1 MRKALLS
8 LILLSL
14 VTGVARSQVLTGKLP
29 IVPVPNRNIKD
40 ALTPEEQKKHFQ
52 LPEGFE
58 VELVAAEPLVIN
70 PVTMAFDDKGRL
82 YVSESHTYR
91 YGPSGSPVKP
101 FRNPVVRLDPL
112 PEGKGFKR
120 VLVADGFDDP
130 VMGIAARGDKL
141 WLTANNYMYLYDLA
155 DDGTPGAPATN
166 RRTLLTDKNKAW
178 NPFGM
183 FVLEFGPD
191 GMLYM
196 SVGNHGIDIGGP
208 TNRVQSRGGSGII
221 VRMKPDG
228 SALERLVQ
236 GLRVPYSFEFDPF
249 GQLWLLSN
257 GEGNPDRF
265 VRVIEGVDYHCYS
278 RGGADN
284 VWLAGAHP
292 LAPPCFE
299 NLRGAHTQLIRY
311 YGAAFPNSYQ
321 GSLLLDNWGAHGFN
335 GPNRAILRFV
345 PDARGTIVRQEALLA
360 CADPRFRPSHI
371 VIDPDGNLLVADWYG
386 RDDESDMTG
395 RIWRVKYTGKESK
408 PTVSQRLDAADWSR
422 DDYALAALGSPHHL
436 IREKATRLLVERK
449 AVGKL
454 SEHAAAAKE
463 PLGAAGS
470 LWALVQIGTPEAT
483 AALASGTKNGDAR
496 VRRLAVELL
505 HRYKVPSAAE
515 ISKRLSQDE
524 DPAVLVAAARTLP
537 DAGAARVALRDALRR
552 GAAADPHLRYEAAW
566 HLARHAD
573 RDTLVSLL
581 KAEDA
586 NLRLPGLIA
595 IDVACYERFASRDDA
610 LAVLSDALAAPAREE
625 DLDHLLTLAK
635 MNWDNALTPA
645 LQKLLT
651 QADTP
656 APAVARALLLLRTK
670 SSVPPALLASAGKRL
685 LEAVDKGAFPLT
697 STDRVVVYLEFLEA
711 EGATPAGLKQLERL
725 ITTGSTDARR
735 EAHELARKFGPKAAA
750 LSDPLWPKLLD
761 TRARPED
768 RIELVATLAA
778 VDVNPTAAHW
788 EKLLSEQQQ
797 DVRAEVI
804 RTWRAFKGK
813 PELVAALSQRAPELI
828 KQNPALGED
837 LAAVLTELG
846 GDLKA
851 AGLTR
856 TELSKEALAEQT
868 MAALAKM
875 PGNERQRRTRAG
887 RLVFERGACTK
898 CHTAVNRDTP
908 LAPSLKGVGKGQKP
922 DYLAESVL
930 YPSKIIKT
938 GFETERIVTKSGKTL
953 TGLVKDQG
961 SALRVLNL
969 DGEVVIPKKDIEER
983 EVQKISLM
991 PEGQEKQLSR
1001 QEFLDLIVYLQS
1013 LR

>member
-1 MRKALLS
+1 MRQALVLF
-8 LILLSL
+8 ILLVIASAN
-14 VTGVARSQVLTGKLP
+14 ARAQVLKGKLP
-29 IVPVPNRNIKD
+29 IVPLPNKNIKD
-40 ALTPEEQKKHFQ
+40 ALEPAEQKKHFQ

-70 PVTMAFDDKGRL
+70 PVTMAMDEKGRL

-91 YGPSGSPVKP
+91 YGPSGSPIKP

-112 PEGKGFKR
+112 PEGKGYKR

-130 VMGIAARGDKL
+130 VMGIAVRGGKL
-141 WLTANNYMYLYDLA
+141 WLSANNYLYQYDI
-155 DDGTPGAPATN
+155 DDAGKTSN

-191 GMLYM
+191 GLLYM

-228 SALERLVQ
+228 SDLERLVQ

-249 GQLWLLSN
+249 GQLWVLSN

-278 RGGADN
+278 RGAADN
-284 VWLAGAHP
+284 SWLAGEHP
-292 LAPPCFE
+292 LAPPCFQ
-299 NLRGAHTQLIRY
+299 NLRGAHTQLMRY
-311 YGAAFPNSYQ
+311 YGAAFPTSYQ

-345 PDARGTIVRQEALLA
+345 PDDRGAIVRQESLLA

-371 VIDPDGNLLVADWYG
+371 VLDPEGNLLVADWYG

-395 RIWRVKYTGKESK
+395 RIWRVKYTGSEPRPKTE
-408 PTVSQRLDAADWSR
+408 QRLDAADWSR

-436 IREKATRLLVERK
+436 IRNKATALLVERK
-449 AVGKL
+449 AVAKL
-454 SEHAAAAKE
+454 SDHAAAATE
-463 PLGAAGS
+463 PLGAAGA

-483 AALASGTKNGDAR
+483 AALAAGTKNRDPR
-496 VRRLAVELL
+496 VRRLAIELA
-505 HRYKVPSAAE
+505 HRYKAPSAGDL
-515 ISKRLSQDE
+515 SKRMGDDA

-537 DAGAARVALRDALRR
+537 DDAAARAALGAALRR
-552 GAAADPHLRYEAAW
+552 GAAADVHLRYEAAW
-566 HLARHAD
+566 HLAKRAD
-573 RDTLVSLL
+573 RDTLAALL
-581 KAEDA
+581 KAEDP
-586 NLRLPGLIA
+586 NLRLAGLIA
-595 IDVACYERFASRDDA
+595 IDVACWERFPSRDDA
-610 LAVLSDALAAPAREE
+610 LAILAESLTAPAHAD

-635 MNWDNALTPA
+635 MNWDKPLAPA
-645 LQKLLT
+645 VEKLLVR
-651 QADTP
+651 AETP
-656 APAVARALLLLRTK
+656 APAAARALLLLRTK
-670 SSVPPALLASAGKRL
+670 SASVPPTVLASAGKRL
-685 LEAVDKGAFPLT
+685 IEAVDRGTFPLT
-697 STDRVVVYLEFLEA
+697 STDSVVLYLEFLEA
-711 EGATPAGLKQLERL
+711 EGATPAGLKQLEKL
-725 ITTGSTDARR
+725 LMTGNSESRH
-735 EAHELARKFGPKAAA
+735 EAHALARKFGAKAA
-750 LSDPLWPKLLD
+750 SMSESLWPRLLD
-761 TRARPED
+761 AGARPED
-768 RIELVATLAA
+768 RVEYIATLS
-778 VDVNPTAAHW
+778 VLDPKPTAERW
-788 EKLLSEQQQ
+788 EKLLSDKQPE
-797 DVRAEVI
+797 VRAEAI

-813 PELVAALSQRAPELI
+813 PELVAPLTRRAPELA
-828 KQNPALGED
+828 KQNAALGED
-837 LAAVLTELG
+837 LAAVLVELG
-846 GDLKA
+846 ADLKEV
-851 AGLTR
+851 GLTR
-856 TELSKEALAEQT
+856 AELSKEALTEQT

-922 DYLAESVL
+922 DYLVESVL
-930 YPSKIIKT
+930 FPSKIIKT
-938 GFETERIVTKSGKTL
+938 GFETERIVTKSGKML
-953 TGLVKDQG
+953 TGLVKDEG
-961 SALRVLNL
+961 AVLRVMNL
-969 DGEVVIPKKDIEER
+969 DGEVRVPKKDIEER

>member
-1 MRKALLS
+1 MRKTLL
-8 LILLSL
+8 LVVLLVVATS
-14 VTGVARSQVLTGKLP
+14 TGRAQVLKGKLP
-29 IVPVPNRNIKD
+29 IVPLPNRNIKD
-40 ALTPEEQKKHFQ
+40 TLSPDEQKKHFQ
-52 LPEGFE
+52 VPEGFE
-58 VELVAAEPLVIN
+58 VELIAAEPVVIN
-70 PVTMAFDDKGRL
+70 PVTMAVDEKGRL

-91 YGPSGSPVKP
+91 YGPSGSPVTP
-101 FRNPVVRLDPL
+101 FRNPLVRLDPL

-130 VMGIAARGDKL
+130 VMGIAVRGGKL
-141 WLTANNYMYLYDLA
+141 WLTANNYLYLYDLA
-155 DDGTPGAPATN
+155 DDGKATN

-228 SALERLVQ
+228 SDLERLVQ

-278 RGGADN
+278 RGAADN
-284 VWLAGAHP
+284 TWLAGEHP
-292 LAPPCFE
+292 LAPPCFQ
-299 NLRGAHTQLIRY
+299 NLRGAHTQLLRY
-311 YGAAFPNSYQ
+311 YGAAFPASYT

-371 VIDPDGNLLVADWYG
+371 VLDPDGNLLVADWYG

-395 RIWRVKYTGKESK
+395 RIWRVKYTGKEAR
-408 PTVSQRLDAADWSR
+408 PAVAHRLDAPDWSG
-422 DDYALAALGSPHHL
+422 DDYALSALVSPQHV
-436 IREKATRLLVERK
+436 IREKASKLLVERK
-449 AVGKL
+449 AVAKL
-454 SEHAAAAKE
+454 ADHAATAKE
-463 PLGAAGS
+463 PLGAAGA
-470 LWALVQIGTPEAT
+470 LWALVQIGTPEAI
-483 AALASGTKNGDAR
+483 AALASGSKNKDAS
-496 VRRLAVELL
+496 VRRLAVELA
-505 HRYKVPSAAE
+505 HRYKAPAAAE
-515 ISKRLSQDE
+515 LSKRMGNDE

-537 DAGAARVALRDALRR
+537 DDVSARAALRDALRR
-552 GAAADPHLRYEAAW
+552 GAAGDPHLRYEAAW
-566 HLARHAD
+566 HLAKHAD
-573 RDTLVSLL
+573 RDALASLL
-581 KAEDA
+581 KADDP
-586 NLRLPGLIA
+586 NVRLAGLIA
-595 IDVACYERFASRDDA
+595 LDVACYERFPSRDDA
-610 LAVLSDALAAPAREE
+610 LAILAESLTSPAHAE

-635 MNWDNALTPA
+635 MNWDKPLAPA
-645 LQKLLT
+645 VEKLLT
-651 QADTP
+651 SAQTP
-656 APAVARALLLLRTK
+656 VPAAARALLLLRTK
-670 SSVPPALLASAGKRL
+670 SASVPPQVLASAGKRL
-685 LEAVDKGAFPLT
+685 LEAVDSGAFPLT
-697 STDRVVVYLEFLEA
+697 STEHVVLYLEFLET
-711 EGATPAGLKQLERL
+711 EGATPAGLKQLQRL
-725 ITTGSTDARR
+725 LTTGSTESRQ
-735 EAHELARKFGPKAAA
+735 EAHALARKFGPKAAA
-750 LSDPLWPKLLD
+750 LSEPLWPRLLD
-761 TRARPED
+761 VRARPED
-768 RIELVATLAA
+768 RVELVATLAVLEA
-778 VDVNPTAAHW
+778 NPTPERW
-788 EKLLSEQQQ
+788 EKLLSDKQPE
-797 DVRAEVI
+797 VRAEAV

-813 PELVAALSQRAPELI
+813 ADLVALLTKRAPELA
-828 KQNPALGED
+828 KQDPAIGED
-837 LAAVLTELG
+837 LAPVLVELG
-846 GDLKA
+846 TDLKSV
-851 AGLTR
+851 GLSR
-856 TELSKEALAEQT
+856 TEPSKDALAEQT

-922 DYLAESVL
+922 DYLVESVL

-938 GFETERIVTKSGKTL
+938 GFETERIVTKSGKNL
-953 TGLVKDQG
+953 TGLVKDEG
-961 SALRVLNL
+961 AVLRIMNL
-969 DGEVVIPKKDIEER
+969 DGEVRIPKKEIEER
-983 EVQKISLM
+983 AVQKISLM